1 MEINKWRFTHTHIL
15 WSNTFLQLIYHYS
28 YILYFVSFSPP
39 YMIPLLLCQ
48 TVTSLC
54 MRPNCANDK
63 LWLEYESEVRWSQVR
78 FLSAAARRHLV
89 VGRMYDSLQENR
101 HQRTVRTAG
110 HPESSQ
116 VPYDPQTTDMMVL
129 QSQRSLMGDSCP
141 RLDVWAQFLQQ
152 CEVPV
157 RQWGGSFQLSGLD
170 PDRRRSRRSFWQ
182 PGHNNKHWQY
192 TVLQNTGILHLY
204 IS

>member
-129 QSQRSLMGDSCP
+129 QRSEVTDGRFLPSSGCLGSVSPAVWSSCETVRRKLPAEWTWSRPEEVQKVVLTTGSQ
-141 RLDVWAQFLQQ
+141 
-152 CEVPV
+152 
-157 RQWGGSFQLSGLD
+157 
-170 PDRRRSRRSFWQ
+170 
-182 PGHNNKHWQY
+182 
-192 TVLQNTGILHLY
+192 
-204 IS
+204 